1 LQKLLPRQTQ
11 PSKGIDAVRLII
23 ALLLSLFLIQ
33 PVLAA
38 TIPNESQLRQE
49 LKLAEGNKNAPNQA
63 ETVEALQ
70 SAINW
75 LTERKESQNNS
86 QQYQRVIDDFPKMT
100 QELRRQL
107 SIEEAK
113 VLPNGE
119 NLPASDLEQ
128 LILQTS
134 SQLLEQARLLQQ
146 EQDRTREISDSL
158 SQLPQQQTEA
168 RRALTEVQRRLQA
181 QGNNQTTPLALAQLA
196 LLQAEAAARKAKVD
210 ELDLAQL
217 SANNRQ
223 ELARMRAEVYK
234 ARHEKIDV
242 QLQALRNNLN
252 SQRQREAER
261 ALEKTEQLAEQ
272 NGDLPASLRKE
283 LQINRELSAAL
294 NDQAQ
299 QMDLISSQQRRAAA
313 QTLQVRQALSTII
326 EQSQWLS
333 ASTALGETLRAQV
346 AILPEMPKP
355 QQLDSAMADLR
366 VQRLRFENQLESL
379 PQRAKEL
386 KQDDGTPLTS
396 AQQRIVDAQLRTQ
409 RDLLNSLLS
418 GCDTQILELTKL
430 KVANTQLVDALNE
443 IQDAAHR
450 YLFWVPDV
458 SPITL
463 SYPLNVAQDLTR
475 VLSLDTLTQL
485 SGAFV
490 MMVTSRETLIPLF
503 GAVLLV
509 IFSISSRKHYHAFL
523 ARASS
528 RVGKVTQDEFLLT
541 LRTVFWSILVALP
554 LPVLWA
560 ALGFGLQNAW
570 PYPVAVA
577 IGEGVT
583 ATLPVLWICMISAAF
598 AHPQGLFI
606 VHFRWPVKQVSRAM
620 RYYQMSIWLIVP
632 LIMALITFDNLNDR
646 EFSNTLGRLCFI
658 LLCLAL
664 ALVTNSLKRAGIPL
678 YLDKKGS
685 GENVINT
692 ALWGLL
698 LSAPLIAAL
707 ASTVGYLTTAQK
719 LLARLE
725 TSVAIWFLL
734 LVIYHI
740 IRRWMLIQRRRI
752 AFDRAKQRRADILAQ
767 RAKGEEESSHT
778 PNSIEGAMEVDETEI
793 DLDAISAQSLRLV
806 RSILTMV
813 ALVSVIVLWSE
824 IHSAFGFLENI
835 KLWDVNSTVNGID
848 IAQPITLGALLIA
861 ILVLIVTMQLVRNLP
876 ALLELAVL
884 QHLDLT
890 PGTGYA
896 ITTITKYLL
905 LLFGAILSFSWI
917 GIEWSKLQ
925 WVVTALSVGLGFGM
939 QEIFS
944 NFISGLIILFEKPI
958 RIGDTV
964 TIRNLTGTVTKIN
977 TRATTIS
984 DWDRK
989 EIIVPNKAFITEQ
1002 FINWSLSDTLTRVV
1016 LTVPAPAEANTE
1028 EVTKILINSAERCS
1042 LVLDNPTP
1050 EAYLVDLQQGI
1061 QIFELRI
1068 YAAEMGHR
1076 MPLRHEIHQL
1086 ILAGYRE
1093 HGITL
1098 PYPPFQVRTETLS
1111 RMTSNGRTPPST
1123 PARNTR
1129 RESGGL

>member
-1 LQKLLPRQTQ
+1 M
-11 PSKGIDAVRLII
+11 RLII
-23 ALLLSLFLIQ
+23 SLLLSLLLIQ

-107 SIEEAK
+107 TLEETK
-113 VLPNGE
+113 ILPNGE

-168 RRALTEVQRRLQA
+168 RRSLTEVQRRLQA

-196 LLQAEAAARKAKVD
+196 QLQAEEAARKAKVD
-210 ELDLAQL
+210 ELELAQL
-217 SANNRQ
+217 SSNNRQ
-223 ELARMRAEVYK
+223 ELARMRADVYK
-234 ARHEKIDV
+234 TRHEKIDV

-272 NGDLPASLRKE
+272 NGDLPTSLRKQ

-299 QMDLISSQQRRAAA
+299 QMDLISSQQRLAAT

-346 AILPEMPKP
+346 ATLPEMPKP

-366 VQRLRFENQLESL
+366 VQRLRFESQLESL
-379 PQRAKEL
+379 PQRAKEF
-386 KQDDGTPLTS
+386 KQDDGSPLTS

-409 RDLLNSLLS
+409 RELLNSLLS

-463 SYPLNVAQDLTR
+463 SYPLSVAQDLTR

-485 SGAFV
+485 SSAFV

-606 VHFRWPVKQVSRAM
+606 VHFRWPAKQVSRAM

-632 LIMALITFDNLNDR
+632 LIMALISFDNFNDR

-678 YLDKKGS
+678 YLDNKGS
-685 GENVINT
+685 GENMVNT

-778 PNSIEGAMEVDETEI
+778 PNSIEGALEVDETEI

-835 KLWDVNSTVNGID
+835 KLWDVTSTVNGID
-848 IAQPITLGALLIA
+848 IAQPITMGAVLIA

-1111 RMTSNGRTPPST
+1111 RMTSNGRTPAST
-1123 PARNTR
+1123 PPRNTR

>member
-1 LQKLLPRQTQ
+1 M
-11 PSKGIDAVRLII
+11 RLII
-23 ALLLSLFLIQ
+23 ALLLSLLLIQ

-38 TIPNESQLRQE
+38 AIPNESQLRQE

-70 SAINW
+70 NAINW

-107 SIEEAK
+107 TLEEAK
-113 VLPNGE
+113 ILPNGE

-223 ELARMRAEVYK
+223 ELARMRADVYK
-234 ARHEKIDV
+234 TRHEKIDV

-272 NGDLPASLRKE
+272 NGDLPASLRKQ

-299 QMDLISSQQRRAAA
+299 QMDLISSQQRQAAA

-355 QQLDSAMADLR
+355 RQLDSAMADLR
-366 VQRLRFENQLESL
+366 VQRLNFENQLESL
-379 PQRAKEL
+379 PQRAKEF
-386 KQDDGTPLTS
+386 KQDDGSPLTS

-646 EFSNTLGRLCFI
+646 EFANTLGRLCFI

-678 YLDKKGS
+678 YLDNKGS
-685 GENVINT
+685 GENLINT

-778 PNSIEGAMEVDETEI
+778 PNSIEGAIEVDETEI

-1123 PARNTR
+1123 PPRNTR

>member
-1 LQKLLPRQTQ
+1 
-11 PSKGIDAVRLII
+11 VRLII
-23 ALLLSLFLIQ
+23 ALLLSLLLIQ
-33 PVLAA
+33 PVFAA
-38 TIPNESQLRQE
+38 AIPNESQLRQE

-107 SIEEAK
+107 TIEEAK
-113 VLPNGE
+113 ILPNGE

-234 ARHEKIDV
+234 KRHEKIDV

-272 NGDLPASLRKE
+272 NGDLPASLRKQ

-299 QMDLISSQQRRAAA
+299 QMDLISSQQRTAAA

-355 QQLDSAMADLR
+355 RQLDSAMADLR
-366 VQRLRFENQLESL
+366 VQRLNFENQLESL

-386 KQDDGTPLTS
+386 KQDDGSPLTN

-463 SYPLNVAQDLTR
+463 SYPLSVAQDLTR

-646 EFSNTLGRLCFI
+646 EFANTLGRLCFI

-678 YLDKKGS
+678 YLDNKGS
-685 GENVINT
+685 GENLINT

-767 RAKGEEESSHT
+767 RAKGEEESTHT
-778 PNSIEGAMEVDETEI
+778 PNSIEGAIEVDETEI

-1123 PARNTR
+1123 PPRNTR

>member
-1 LQKLLPRQTQ
+1 M
-11 PSKGIDAVRLII
+11 RLII
-23 ALLLSLFLIQ
+23 ALLLSLLLIQ

-38 TIPNESQLRQE
+38 AIPNESQLRQE

-86 QQYQRVIDDFPKMT
+86 QQYQRMIDDFPKMT

-107 SIEEAK
+107 TLEETK
-113 VLPNGE
+113 ILPNGE

-223 ELARMRAEVYK
+223 ELARMRADVYK
-234 ARHEKIDV
+234 TRHEKIDV

-272 NGDLPASLRKE
+272 NGDLPASLRKQ

-299 QMDLISSQQRRAAA
+299 QMDLISSQQRQAAA

-355 QQLDSAMADLR
+355 RQLDSAMADLR
-366 VQRLRFENQLESL
+366 VQRLNFENQLESL
-379 PQRAKEL
+379 PQRAKEF
-386 KQDDGTPLTS
+386 KQDDGSPLTS

-450 YLFWVPDV
+450 YLFWVPDI

-646 EFSNTLGRLCFI
+646 EFANTLGRLCFI

-678 YLDKKGS
+678 YLDNKGS
-685 GENVINT
+685 GENMINT

-767 RAKGEEESSHT
+767 RAKGEEESTHT
-778 PNSIEGAMEVDETEI
+778 PNSIEGAIEVDETEI

-1123 PARNTR
+1123 PPRNTR

>member
-1 LQKLLPRQTQ
+1 M
-11 PSKGIDAVRLII
+11 II
-23 ALLLSLFLIQ
+23 ALLLSLLLIQ

-38 TIPNESQLRQE
+38 AIPNESQLRQE

-107 SIEEAK
+107 TLEEAK
-113 VLPNGE
+113 ILPNGE

-223 ELARMRAEVYK
+223 ELARMRADVYK
-234 ARHEKIDV
+234 TRHEKIDV

-272 NGDLPASLRKE
+272 NGDLPASLRKQ

-299 QMDLISSQQRRAAA
+299 QMDLISSQQRQAAA

-355 QQLDSAMADLR
+355 RQLDSAMADLR
-366 VQRLRFENQLESL
+366 VQRLNFENQLESL
-379 PQRAKEL
+379 PQRAKEF
-386 KQDDGTPLTS
+386 KQDDGSPLTS

-646 EFSNTLGRLCFI
+646 EFANTLGRLCFI

-678 YLDKKGS
+678 YLDNKGS
-685 GENVINT
+685 GENLINT

-778 PNSIEGAMEVDETEI
+778 PNSIEGAIEVDETEI

-1123 PARNTR
+1123 PPRNTR

>member
-606 VHFRWPVKQVSRAM
+606 VHFRWPAKQVSRAM

>member
-1 LQKLLPRQTQ
+1 M
-11 PSKGIDAVRLII
+11 RLII
-23 ALLLSLFLIQ
+23 SLLLSLLLIQ

-70 SAINW
+70 SALNW
-75 LTERKESQNNS
+75 LTERQESQNNS

-107 SIEEAK
+107 TIEEAK
-113 VLPNGE
+113 ILPNGE

-196 LLQAEAAARKAKVD
+196 VLQAEAAARKAKVD
-210 ELDLAQL
+210 ELELAQL

-223 ELARMRAEVYK
+223 ELARMRADVYK
-234 ARHEKIDV
+234 TRHEKIDI

-272 NGDLPASLRKE
+272 NGDLPASLRKQ

-299 QMDLISSQQRRAAA
+299 QMDLISSQQRLAAA

-346 AILPEMPKP
+346 ATLPEMPKP

-366 VQRLRFENQLESL
+366 VQRLRFESQLESL
-379 PQRAKEL
+379 PQRAKEF
-386 KQDDGTPLTS
+386 KQDDGSPLTS

-409 RDLLNSLLS
+409 RELLNSLLS

-430 KVANTQLVDALNE
+430 KVANTQLIDALNE

-450 YLFWVPDV
+450 YLFWVPDI

-583 ATLPVLWICMISAAF
+583 ATLPVLWVCMISAAF

-606 VHFRWPVKQVSRAM
+606 VHFRWPAKQVSRAM
-620 RYYQMSIWLIVP
+620 RYYKMSIWLIVP
-632 LIMALITFDNLNDR
+632 LIMALISFDNFNDR

-767 RAKGEEESSHT
+767 RAKGEDESSHT
-778 PNSIEGAMEVDETEI
+778 PNSIEGALEVDDTEI

-835 KLWDVNSTVNGID
+835 KLWDVTSTVNGID

-905 LLFGAILSFSWI
+905 LLFGAILSFAWI

-1042 LVLDNPTP
+1042 LVLDNPAP

-1111 RMTSNGRTPPST
+1111 RMTSNGRTPAST
-1123 PARNTR
+1123 PPRNTR

>member
-606 VHFRWPVKQVSRAM
+606 VHFRWPAKQVSRAM

-1028 EVTKILINSAERCS
+1028 EVTKLLINSAERCS

>member
-1 LQKLLPRQTQ
+1 M
-11 PSKGIDAVRLII
+11 RLII
-23 ALLLSLFLIQ
+23 ALLLSLLLIQ

-38 TIPNESQLRQE
+38 AIPNESQLRQE

-107 SIEEAK
+107 TLEEAK
-113 VLPNGE
+113 ILPNGE

-223 ELARMRAEVYK
+223 ELARMRADVYK
-234 ARHEKIDV
+234 TRHEKIDV

-272 NGDLPASLRKE
+272 NGDLPASLRKQ

-299 QMDLISSQQRRAAA
+299 QMDLISSQQRQAAA

-355 QQLDSAMADLR
+355 RQLDSAMADLR
-366 VQRLRFENQLESL
+366 VQRLNFENQLESL
-379 PQRAKEL
+379 PQRAKEF
-386 KQDDGTPLTS
+386 KQDDGSPLTS

-646 EFSNTLGRLCFI
+646 EFANTLGRLCFI

-678 YLDKKGS
+678 YLDNKGS
-685 GENVINT
+685 GENLINT

-778 PNSIEGAMEVDETEI
+778 PNSIEGAIEVDETEI

-1123 PARNTR
+1123 PPRNTR

>member
-1 LQKLLPRQTQ
+1 M
-11 PSKGIDAVRLII
+11 RLII
-23 ALLLSLFLIQ
+23 SLLFSLLFVQ
-33 PVLAA
+33 PVLGA
-38 TIPNESQLRQE
+38 TVPNESQLQQE
-49 LKLAEGNKNAPNQA
+49 LKQVESNKNAPNQA
-63 ETVEALQ
+63 ETIEALQ
-70 SAINW
+70 SALNW
-75 LTERKESQNNS
+75 LNERKESQS
-86 QQYQRVIDDFPKMT
+86 DAEQFQRVIDGFPKMI
-100 QELRRQL
+100 QELHKQL
-107 SIEEAK
+107 AEEENK
-113 VLPNGE
+113 TPSNSD
-119 NLPASDLEQ
+119 NLPPSELEQ

-146 EQDRTREISDSL
+146 EQERSRDISDSL
-158 SQLPQQQTEA
+158 NQLPHQQSEA
-168 RRALTEVQRRLQA
+168 RRLLAEVQQRLQS
-181 QGNNQTTPLALAQLA
+181 QGKNQTTPLALAQLA
-196 LLQAEAAARKAKVD
+196 QSQAELAARKARVD
-210 ELDLAQL
+210 ELELAQL

-223 ELARMRAEVYK
+223 ELARVRAEIHK
-234 ARHEKIDV
+234 KRHEKTDI
-242 QLQALRNNLN
+242 QLQALRNSLN
-252 SQRQREAER
+252 SQRQREAEL

-272 NGDLPASLRKE
+272 NNDLPKSISQQ
-283 LQINRELSAAL
+283 LQINRELSTAL
-294 NDQAQ
+294 NNQAQ
-299 QMDLISSQQRRAAA
+299 QMELISSQQRQAAA
-313 QTLQVRQALSTII
+313 QTLQVRQALTSIR
-326 EQSQWLS
+326 EQAQWLG

-346 AILPEMPKP
+346 ATLPDAPKP
-355 QQLDSAMADLR
+355 QQLDRTMANLR
-366 VQRLRFENQLESL
+366 VQRLQFESQLEKL
-379 PQRAKEL
+379 PQQARNL
-386 KQDDGTPLTS
+386 KQDDGSPLTD
-396 AQQRIVDAQLRTQ
+396 AQQRIVDAQIRTQ
-409 RDLLNSLLS
+409 RELLNSLLS

-430 KVANTQLVDALNE
+430 KVANTQLVDALND
-443 IQDAAHR
+443 IRDATHR
-450 YLFWVPDV
+450 YLFWVADV

-463 SYPLNVAQDLTR
+463 AYPLNVASDLTR
-475 VLSLDTLTQL
+475 LLSLDTLTQL
-485 SGAFV
+485 SGAFM
-490 MMVTSRETLIPLF
+490 MMVTSRETIIPLF

-509 IFSISSRKHYHAFL
+509 ILSISSRRHYHAFL

-528 RVGKVTQDEFLLT
+528 KVGKVTQDEFSLT

-560 ALGFGLQNAW
+560 AMGFGLQNAW

-577 IGEGVT
+577 IGDGVT
-583 ATLPVLWICMISAAF
+583 ATLPVLWVCMISAAF

-606 VHFRWPVKQVSRAM
+606 AHFGWPVKQISLAM
-620 RYYQMSIWLIVP
+620 RYYKMSIWLIVP
-632 LIMALITFDNLNDR
+632 LIMALITFDNFNDR
-646 EFSNTLGRLCFI
+646 EFASTLGRLCFI

-664 ALVTNSLKRAGIPL
+664 ALLTNSLKRAGIPL

-685 GENVINT
+685 GENIVNS

-698 LSAPLIAAL
+698 LSAPLIAAF
-707 ASTVGYLTTAQK
+707 ASAIGYLTTAQK

-734 LVIYHI
+734 LVVYHI

-752 AFDRAKQRRADILAQ
+752 AFERAKQRRADILAQ
-767 RAKGEEESSHT
+767 RAKGEGESTQAPSST
-778 PNSIEGAMEVDETEI
+778 EGAIEVDETEI
-793 DLDAISAQSLRLV
+793 DLDTISAQSLQLV
-806 RSILTMV
+806 RSILTMI

-824 IHSAFGFLENI
+824 IHSAFAFLENI
-835 KLWDVNSTVNGID
+835 KLWDVMSTVNGVET
-848 IAQPITLGALLIA
+848 ALPITMGAVLIA
-861 ILVLIVTMQLVRNLP
+861 ILVITVTMQLVRNLP
-876 ALLELAVL
+876 ALLELVVL

-964 TIRNLTGTVTKIN
+964 TIRNLTGNITKIN

-1002 FINWSLSDTLTRVV
+1002 FINWSLSDSISRVV
-1016 LTVPAPAEANTE
+1016 LTVPAPAEADSE
-1028 EVTKILINSAERCS
+1028 EVTRILMTAAERCA
-1042 LVLDNPTP
+1042 LVLDNPAP

-1068 YAAEMGHR
+1068 YAAEMVHR
-1076 MPLRHEIHQL
+1076 MPLRHELHQL
-1086 ILAGYRE
+1086 ILSGYRE

-1098 PYPPFQVRTETLS
+1098 PYPPFQVRRETLS
-1111 RMTSNGRTPPST
+1111 RLNNNGR
-1123 PARNTR
+1123 PAQGNPG
-1129 RESGGL
+1129 REPGEL

>member
-1 LQKLLPRQTQ
+1 M
-11 PSKGIDAVRLII
+11 RLII
-23 ALLLSLFLIQ
+23 ALLLSLLLIQ
-33 PVLAA
+33 PVFAA
-38 TIPNESQLRQE
+38 AIPNESQLRQE

-107 SIEEAK
+107 TLEETK
-113 VLPNGE
+113 ILPNGE

-223 ELARMRAEVYK
+223 ELARMRADVYK
-234 ARHEKIDV
+234 TRHEKIDV
-242 QLQALRNNLN
+242 QLQVLRNNLN

-272 NGDLPASLRKE
+272 NGDLPASLRKQ

-299 QMDLISSQQRRAAA
+299 QMDLISSQQRQAAA

-355 QQLDSAMADLR
+355 RQLDSAMADLR
-366 VQRLRFENQLESL
+366 VQRLNFENQLESL

-386 KQDDGTPLTS
+386 KQDDGSPLTS

-409 RDLLNSLLS
+409 RELLNSLLS

-458 SPITL
+458 SPVTL

-606 VHFRWPVKQVSRAM
+606 VHFGWPVKQVSRAM

-646 EFSNTLGRLCFI
+646 EFANTLGRLCFI

-678 YLDKKGS
+678 YLDNKGS
-685 GENVINT
+685 GENLINT

-767 RAKGEEESSHT
+767 RAKGEEESTHT
-778 PNSIEGAMEVDETEI
+778 PNSIEGAIEVDETEI

-813 ALVSVIVLWSE
+813 ALVSLIVLWSE

-1123 PARNTR
+1123 PPRNTR

>member
-1 LQKLLPRQTQ
+1 M
-11 PSKGIDAVRLII
+11 II
-23 ALLLSLFLIQ
+23 ALLLSLLLIQ

-38 TIPNESQLRQE
+38 AIPNESQLRQE

-107 SIEEAK
+107 TLEEAK
-113 VLPNGE
+113 ILPNGE

-223 ELARMRAEVYK
+223 ELARMRADVYK
-234 ARHEKIDV
+234 TRHEKIDV

-272 NGDLPASLRKE
+272 NGDLPASLRKQ

-299 QMDLISSQQRRAAA
+299 QMDLISSQQRQAAA

-355 QQLDSAMADLR
+355 RQLDSAMADLR
-366 VQRLRFENQLESL
+366 VQRLNFENQLESL
-379 PQRAKEL
+379 PQRAKEF
-386 KQDDGTPLTS
+386 KQDDGSPLTS

-450 YLFWVPDV
+450 YLFWVPDI

-646 EFSNTLGRLCFI
+646 EFANTLGRLCFI

-678 YLDKKGS
+678 YLDNKGS
-685 GENVINT
+685 GENMINT

-767 RAKGEEESSHT
+767 RAKGEEESTHT
-778 PNSIEGAMEVDETEI
+778 PNSIEGAIEVDETEI

-1123 PARNTR
+1123 PPRNTR

>member
-1 LQKLLPRQTQ
+1 M
-11 PSKGIDAVRLII
+11 RLII
-23 ALLLSLFLIQ
+23 ALLLSLLLIQ

-38 TIPNESQLRQE
+38 AIPNESQLRQE

-63 ETVEALQ
+63 EVVEALQ

-75 LTERKESQNNS
+75 LTERKESQENS

-107 SIEEAK
+107 TLEEAK
-113 VLPNGE
+113 ILPNGE

-223 ELARMRAEVYK
+223 ELARMRADVYK
-234 ARHEKIDV
+234 TRHEKIDV

-272 NGDLPASLRKE
+272 NGDLPASLRKQ

-299 QMDLISSQQRRAAA
+299 QMDLISSQQRQAAA

-355 QQLDSAMADLR
+355 RQLDSAMADLR
-366 VQRLRFENQLESL
+366 VQRLNFENQLESL
-379 PQRAKEL
+379 PQRAKEF
-386 KQDDGTPLTS
+386 KQDDGSPLTS

-646 EFSNTLGRLCFI
+646 EFANTLGRLCFI

-678 YLDKKGS
+678 YLDNKGS
-685 GENVINT
+685 GENLINT

-778 PNSIEGAMEVDETEI
+778 PNSIEGAIEVDETEI

-1123 PARNTR
+1123 PPRNTR

>member
-1 LQKLLPRQTQ
+1 
-11 PSKGIDAVRLII
+11 VRLII
-23 ALLLSLFLIQ
+23 ALLLSLLLIQ

-38 TIPNESQLRQE
+38 AIPNESQLRQE

-107 SIEEAK
+107 TLEEAK
-113 VLPNGE
+113 ILPNGE

-223 ELARMRAEVYK
+223 ELARMRADVYK
-234 ARHEKIDV
+234 TRHEKIDV

-272 NGDLPASLRKE
+272 NGDLPASLRKQ

-299 QMDLISSQQRRAAA
+299 QMDLISSQQRQAAA

-355 QQLDSAMADLR
+355 RQLDSAMADLR
-366 VQRLRFENQLESL
+366 VQRLNFENQLESL
-379 PQRAKEL
+379 PQRAKEF
-386 KQDDGTPLTS
+386 KQDDGSPLTS

-450 YLFWVPDV
+450 YLFWVPDI

-646 EFSNTLGRLCFI
+646 EFANTLGRLCFI

-678 YLDKKGS
+678 YLDNKGS
-685 GENVINT
+685 GENMINT

-767 RAKGEEESSHT
+767 RAKGEEESTHT
-778 PNSIEGAMEVDETEI
+778 PNSIEGAIEVDETEI

-1123 PARNTR
+1123 PPRNTR

>member
-1 LQKLLPRQTQ
+1 MRQTP
-11 PSKGIDAVRLII
+11 PSKGINAVRLII
-23 ALLLSLFLIQ
+23 ALLLSLLLIQ

-38 TIPNESQLRQE
+38 AIPNESQLRQE

-107 SIEEAK
+107 TLEEAK
-113 VLPNGE
+113 ILPNGE

-223 ELARMRAEVYK
+223 ELARMRADVYK
-234 ARHEKIDV
+234 TRHEKIDV

-272 NGDLPASLRKE
+272 NGDLPASLRKQ

-299 QMDLISSQQRRAAA
+299 QMDLISSQQRQAAA

-355 QQLDSAMADLR
+355 RQLDSAMADLR
-366 VQRLRFENQLESL
+366 VQRLNFENQLESL
-379 PQRAKEL
+379 PQRAKEF
-386 KQDDGTPLTS
+386 KQDDGSPLTS

-646 EFSNTLGRLCFI
+646 EFANTLGRLCFI

-678 YLDKKGS
+678 YLDNKGS
-685 GENVINT
+685 GENLINT

-778 PNSIEGAMEVDETEI
+778 PNSIEGAIEVDETEI

-1123 PARNTR
+1123 PPRNTR

>member
-1 LQKLLPRQTQ
+1 M
-11 PSKGIDAVRLII
+11 RLII
-23 ALLLSLFLIQ
+23 ALLLSLLLIQ

-38 TIPNESQLRQE
+38 AIPNESQLRQE

-107 SIEEAK
+107 TLEEAK
-113 VLPNGE
+113 ILPNGE

-223 ELARMRAEVYK
+223 ELARMRADVYK
-234 ARHEKIDV
+234 TRHEKNDV

-272 NGDLPASLRKE
+272 NGDLPASLRKQ

-299 QMDLISSQQRRAAA
+299 QMDLISSQQRQAAA

-355 QQLDSAMADLR
+355 RQLDSAMADLR
-366 VQRLRFENQLESL
+366 VQRLNFENQLESL
-379 PQRAKEL
+379 PQRAKEF
-386 KQDDGTPLTS
+386 KQDDGSPLTS

-450 YLFWVPDV
+450 YLFWVPDI

-646 EFSNTLGRLCFI
+646 EFANTLGRLCFI

-678 YLDKKGS
+678 YLDNKGS
-685 GENVINT
+685 GENMINT

-767 RAKGEEESSHT
+767 RAKGEEESTHT
-778 PNSIEGAMEVDETEI
+778 PNSIEGAIEVDETEI

-1123 PARNTR
+1123 PPRNTR

>member
-1 LQKLLPRQTQ
+1 M
-11 PSKGIDAVRLII
+11 RLII
-23 ALLLSLFLIQ
+23 ALLLSLLLIQ
-33 PVLAA
+33 PVFAA
-38 TIPNESQLRQE
+38 AIPNESQLRQE

-107 SIEEAK
+107 TLEEAK
-113 VLPNGE
+113 ILPNGE

-223 ELARMRAEVYK
+223 ELARMRADVYK
-234 ARHEKIDV
+234 TRHEKIDV

-272 NGDLPASLRKE
+272 NGDLPASLRKQ

-299 QMDLISSQQRRAAA
+299 QMDLISSQQRQAAA

-355 QQLDSAMADLR
+355 RQLDSAMADLR
-366 VQRLRFENQLESL
+366 VQRLNFENQLESL
-379 PQRAKEL
+379 PQRAKEF
-386 KQDDGTPLTS
+386 KQDDGSPLTS

-646 EFSNTLGRLCFI
+646 EFANTLGRLCFI

-678 YLDKKGS
+678 YLDNKGS
-685 GENVINT
+685 GENLINT

-778 PNSIEGAMEVDETEI
+778 PNSIEGAIEVDETEI

-1123 PARNTR
+1123 PPRNTR

>member
-1 LQKLLPRQTQ
+1 M
-11 PSKGIDAVRLII
+11 II
-23 ALLLSLFLIQ
+23 ALLLSLLLIQ

-38 TIPNESQLRQE
+38 AIPNESQLRQE

-86 QQYQRVIDDFPKMT
+86 QQYQRVIDDFPKMM

-107 SIEEAK
+107 TLEETK
-113 VLPNGE
+113 ILPNGE

-223 ELARMRAEVYK
+223 ELARMRADVYK
-234 ARHEKIDV
+234 TRHEKIDV

-272 NGDLPASLRKE
+272 NGDLPASLRKQ

-299 QMDLISSQQRRAAA
+299 QMDLISSQQRQAAA

-355 QQLDSAMADLR
+355 RQLDSAMADLR
-366 VQRLRFENQLESL
+366 VQRLNFENQLESL
-379 PQRAKEL
+379 PQRAKEF
-386 KQDDGTPLTS
+386 KQDDGSPLTS

-450 YLFWVPDV
+450 YLFWVPDI

-646 EFSNTLGRLCFI
+646 EFANTLGRLCFI

-678 YLDKKGS
+678 YLDNKGS
-685 GENVINT
+685 GENMINT

-767 RAKGEEESSHT
+767 RAKGEEESTHT
-778 PNSIEGAMEVDETEI
+778 PNSIEGAIEVDETEI

-1123 PARNTR
+1123 PPRNTR

>member
-1 LQKLLPRQTQ
+1 LLKPQLHQTP
-11 PSKGIDAVRLII
+11 PSKGINAVRLII
-23 ALLLSLFLIQ
+23 ALLLSLLLIQ

-38 TIPNESQLRQE
+38 AIPNESQLRQE

-63 ETVEALQ
+63 EVVEALQ

-75 LTERKESQNNS
+75 LTERKESQENS

-107 SIEEAK
+107 TLEETK
-113 VLPNGE
+113 ILPNGE

-223 ELARMRAEVYK
+223 ELARMRADVYK
-234 ARHEKIDV
+234 TRHEKIDV

-272 NGDLPASLRKE
+272 NGDLPASLRKQ

-299 QMDLISSQQRRAAA
+299 QMDLISSQQRQAAA

-355 QQLDSAMADLR
+355 RQLDSAMADLR
-366 VQRLRFENQLESL
+366 VQRLNFENQLESL
-379 PQRAKEL
+379 PQRAKEF
-386 KQDDGTPLTS
+386 KQDDGSPLTS

-450 YLFWVPDV
+450 YLFWVPDI

-646 EFSNTLGRLCFI
+646 EFANTLGRLCFI

-678 YLDKKGS
+678 YLDNKGS
-685 GENVINT
+685 GENLINT

-707 ASTVGYLTTAQK
+707 ASAVGYLTTAQK

-778 PNSIEGAMEVDETEI
+778 PNSIEGAIEVDETEI

-1028 EVTKILINSAERCS
+1028 EVTKILIDSAERCS

-1123 PARNTR
+1123 PPRNTR

>member
-1 LQKLLPRQTQ
+1 M
-11 PSKGIDAVRLII
+11 RLII
-23 ALLLSLFLIQ
+23 SLLLSLLLIQ

-86 QQYQRVIDDFPKMT
+86 QQYQKVIDDFPKMT

-107 SIEEAK
+107 TIEEAK
-113 VLPNGE
+113 ILPNGE

-196 LLQAEAAARKAKVD
+196 VLQAEAAARKAKVD
-210 ELDLAQL
+210 ELELAQL

-223 ELARMRAEVYK
+223 ELARMRADVYK
-234 ARHEKIDV
+234 IRHEKIDV

-272 NGDLPASLRKE
+272 NGDLPASLRKQ

-299 QMDLISSQQRRAAA
+299 QMDLISSQQRQAAA

-346 AILPEMPKP
+346 ATLPEMPKP
-355 QQLDSAMADLR
+355 QQLDNAMADLR
-366 VQRLRFENQLESL
+366 VQRLRFESQLESL
-379 PQRAKEL
+379 PQRAKEF
-386 KQDDGTPLTS
+386 KQDDGSPLTS

-409 RDLLNSLLS
+409 RELLNSLLS

-450 YLFWVPDV
+450 YLFWVPDI

-463 SYPLNVAQDLTR
+463 SYPLSVAQDLTR

-583 ATLPVLWICMISAAF
+583 ATLPVLWVCMISAAF

-606 VHFRWPVKQVSRAM
+606 VHFRWPAKQVSRAM

-632 LIMALITFDNLNDR
+632 LIMALISFDNFNDR

-767 RAKGEEESSHT
+767 RAKGEDESSHT
-778 PNSIEGAMEVDETEI
+778 PNSIEGALEVDETEI

-835 KLWDVNSTVNGID
+835 KLWDVTSTVNGID

-905 LLFGAILSFSWI
+905 LLFGAILSFAWI

-1042 LVLDNPTP
+1042 LVLDNPAP

-1111 RMTSNGRTPPST
+1111 RMTSNGRTPAST
-1123 PARNTR
+1123 PPRNTR